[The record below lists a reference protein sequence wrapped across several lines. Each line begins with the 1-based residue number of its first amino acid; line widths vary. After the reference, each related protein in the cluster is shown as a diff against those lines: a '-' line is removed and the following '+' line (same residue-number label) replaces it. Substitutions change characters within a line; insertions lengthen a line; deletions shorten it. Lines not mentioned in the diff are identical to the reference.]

1 MKIWHAQIYEI
12 QLNLKGNFIAINDYI
27 KKQERSQINN
37 LTLHLKELKKKEQTK
52 LKFSRRKESIKS
64 KKEINGIET
73 KKAIKE
79 IKETKFWFFEKK

>member
-37 LTLHLKELKKKEQTK
+37 LTLHLKELKKIEQTK
-52 LKFSRRKESIKS
+52 LKFSRRKEIIKS

-73 KKAIKE
+73 KKEIKE